1 MMKKNYKCIEVGNLV
16 SRLCLGTTSFKISLP
31 HVFKLKK

>member
-1 MMKKNYKCIEVGNLV
+1 MAKKNYKYIEMGNMASYLY
-16 SRLCLGTTSFKISLP
+16 LGTHSFKISLP